1 MTDNRRNSWVFGSG
15 ELNRIANTWTNALFI
30 LLLLSSSYIGIPTQ
44 GWPDYEMT
52 SFDNWMVHFSSQFNF
67 KLLEH

>member
-52 SFDNWMVHFSSQFNF
+52 SFNN
-67 KLLEH
+67 